1 MYAIRN
7 IRLCTKDCACL
18 FVCPTGA
25 TDTENGQIDKDKCL
39 DGCRRCV
46 DACPSHA
53 ISLVMDNYPE
63 HPPKKAEVRNALL
76 AFMDRK
82 YAEELQARALASAT
96 KGGTEATG
104 VDKAAGTNGARLAK
118 ALAVSLRTVAEDCA
132 READFL
138 IPQGRASRQ
147 LLQSLLDEKPQ
158 MAGKAFPEAEIQE
171 LMNLLQ

>member
-25 TDTENGQIDKDKCL
+25 TDTENGQIDRTKCL
-39 DGCRRCV
+39 DGCRRCI

-53 ISLVMDNYPE
+53 ISLVMDNYPA
-63 HPPKKAEVRNALL
+63 HPPKDLEVKKALL

-82 YAEELQARALASAT
+82 YAEEQQARAFANASRAAN
-96 KGGTEATG
+96 EATVAMG
-104 VDKAAGTNGARLAK
+104 TKAANGARLAK

-138 IPQGRASRQ
+138 IPQGKASRE
-147 LLQSLLDEKPQ
+147 LLLHLLAEKQ
-158 MAGKAFPEAEIQE
+158 QIKGKSFPEAEIQE
-171 LMNLLQ
+171 LLGLL

>member
-25 TDTENGQIDKDKCL
+25 TDTENGQIDRAKCL

-53 ISLVMDNYPE
+53 ISLVMDNYPA
-63 HPPKKAEVRNALL
+63 HPPKNSEVKEALL

-82 YAEELQARALASAT
+82 YTEELQARAIAKAGDGSSGTMEANKAT
-96 KGGTEATG
+96 
-104 VDKAAGTNGARLAK
+104 GTNGARLAK

-138 IPQGRASRQ
+138 IPQGKASRK
-147 LLQSLLDEKPQ
+147 LLQDLLDERPQ
-158 MAGKAFPEAEIQE
+158 MDGKIFPEADIRE
-171 LMNLLQ
+171 LLALL

>member
-25 TDTENGQIDKDKCL
+25 TDTENGQIDKEKCL

-53 ISLVMDNYPE
+53 ISLVMDNYPV
-63 HPPKKAEVRNALL
+63 HPPKNPEVKKALL

-82 YAEELQARALASAT
+82 YAEELQARAIANAT
-96 KGGTEATG
+96 KG
-104 VDKAAGTNGARLAK
+104 TNKARLAK

-138 IPQGRASRQ
+138 IPQGKASRK
-147 LLQSLLDEKPQ
+147 LLQSLLEEKPQ
-158 MAGKAFPEAEIQE
+158 MAGKAFPDAEIQE
-171 LMNLLQ
+171 LLGML

>member
-25 TDTENGQIDKDKCL
+25 TDTETGQIDKDKCL

-53 ISLVMDNYPE
+53 ISLVMDNYPV
-63 HPPKKAEVRNALL
+63 HPPKNPEVKEALL

-82 YAEELQARALASAT
+82 YAEELQVRAIANASKGTNGT
-96 KGGTEATG
+96 K
-104 VDKAAGTNGARLAK
+104 GTNGARLAK
-118 ALAVSLRTVAEDCA
+118 ALAASIRTVAEDCA

-138 IPQGRASRQ
+138 IPQGKASRE
-147 LLQSLLDEKPQ
+147 LLQRLLAEKPQ
-158 MAGKAFPEAEIQE
+158 VAGKVFPEAELQE
-171 LMNLLQ
+171 LLGLL

>member
-25 TDTENGQIDKDKCL
+25 TDTENGQIDKAKCL

-53 ISLVMDNYPE
+53 ISLVMDNYPV
-63 HPPKKAEVRNALL
+63 HPPKDLATRNALL
-76 AFMDRK
+76 ALMDQK
-82 YAEELQARALASAT
+82 YAEELQARAIADAGNGSSGA
-96 KGGTEATG
+96 KGAN
-104 VDKAAGTNGARLAK
+104 KARLAK

-138 IPQGRASRQ
+138 IPQGKASRE
-147 LLQSLLDEKPQ
+147 LLKGILAAKPQ
-158 MAGKAFPEAEIQE
+158 VAGKIFPEAEIQE
-171 LMNLLQ
+171 LLGLL